1 MADPRL
7 LTAAEL
13 ELMHALWTCADAGPR
28 SVSEV
33 MDLLTGGPPRAY
45 TTVATLLKIL
55 EDKGFARSALVG
67 RKLHYEAA
75 VARPDYEDTA
85 VRDVVQRVF
94 SGDATALVR
103 TLVATESL
111 TEADRAVLRALLD
124 AGSGSQSEPP
134 ADNQAPASQ
143 LVHSKRES
151 R

>member
-33 MDLLTGGPPRAY
+33 MDLLLRGGPPRAY

-67 RKLHYEAA
+67 RKLLYEAA

-94 SGDATALVR
+94 SGDASALVR

-111 TEADRAVLRALLD
+111 TEADRAVLRALLE
-124 AGSGSQSEPP
+124 APASTEPP
-134 ADNQAPASQ
+134 ANNVPPAGHAPGEKEPS
-143 LVHSKRES
+143 
-151 R
+151 

>member
-33 MDLLTGGPPRAY
+33 MDLLLRGGPPRAY

-55 EDKGFARSALVG
+55 EDKGFARSTLVG
-67 RKLHYEAA
+67 RKLLYEAA

-94 SGDATALVR
+94 SGDAAALVR

-124 AGSGSQSEPP
+124 PAGTEPP
-134 ADNQAPASQ
+134 AKPRHPASRTPAKGDP
-143 LVHSKRES
+143 S
-151 R
+151 

>member
-13 ELMHALWTCADAGPR
+13 ELMHALWTCAEAGPR

-33 MDLLTGGPPRAY
+33 MDLLTQFRGGPPRAY

-55 EDKGFARSALVG
+55 EDKGFARSTLVG
-67 RKLHYEAA
+67 RKLLYEAA
-75 VARPDYEDTA
+75 VDRPDYEDTA

-94 SGDATALVR
+94 SGDAAALVR

-124 AGSGSQSEPP
+124 PAGTEPP
-134 ADNQAPASQ
+134 ANPRHPASRTPGKGDP
-143 LVHSKRES
+143 S
-151 R
+151 